1 MTTSKVKVTAFKK
14 LNDDEL
20 NIFANTLIANG
31 SDKEFD
37 AYRATLDQLTADNS
51 DYSTKLQRAKN
62 KGLVEVE
69 ARNIAK
75 AGLLLDIEE
84 YSHLINALA
93 VRNPSIIG
101 KSGFESR
108 TKVTYRSS
116 PNLEL
121 SAPYALNVA
130 FGKTTGEI
138 ILTYSLEMPEKV
150 VKNGVE
156 WSDDAGATWHN
167 GTYFSGRKGVLKN
180 LPTRK
185 DLQIRVRS
193 LGAYLRESDFS
204 TPIST
209 FLP

>member
-1 MTTSKVKVTAFKK
+1 MVTSKVKVTAFKK

-31 SDKEFD
+31 SDKAFD
-37 AYRATLDQLTADNS
+37 AYRTTLDQLAADNS
-51 DYSTKLQRAKN
+51 DYSTKLQKAKN

-75 AGLLLDIEE
+75 ESLLLSIEE

-93 VRNPSIIG
+93 VRNLGIIG

-108 TKVTYRSS
+108 AKVAHRSS

-130 FGKTTGEI
+130 FGKTAGEI
-138 ILTYSLEMPEKV
+138 ILTYSLEMPERV

-156 WSDDAGATWHN
+156 WSDDAGTTWHN
-167 GTYFSGRKGVLKN
+167 GTYFSGRKGILKN

-185 DLQIRVRS
+185 DLLLRVRS
-193 LGAYLRESDFS
+193 LGSYLRESDFS